1 MKRIIRSNAV
11 KTSNE
16 LTSFVPTKE
25 GSTSVME
32 DRVNSVSL
40 QTILNR
46 QPLVVPYLV
55 VLSGIAFLASS
66 SIWAMNTRVEEASLH
81 FELAPSIGTP
91 KALKTANSVN
101 YHTGIKIIPKQ
112 FKTTGAHI
120 KYQAEQPT
128 QVRFVHTYRVV
139 DMFFEE

>member
-55 VLSGIAFLASS
+55 VLSGIAFLAMSL
-66 SIWAMNTRVEEASLH
+66 IWAMNTRVEEASLH

-101 YHTGIKIIPKQ
+101 YHTDIKIIPKQ
-112 FKTTGAHI
+112 FKTTEAHI
-120 KYQAEQPT
+120 KYQAKQPT